1 MTKKHKR
8 KNKTS
13 EIISVGSVNL
23 SMPINIEEQ
32 HRQIIDEYF
41 SNGFNKSRAVMT
53 VMPNIKVQSSA
64 GSLFIAISKKPEV
77 KKYIAQRQLELREAC
92 NIVPEMLV
100 NEHMN
105 HAFSDVTVFMLKTKE
120 EIAQL
125 PSHIRRQIASYEE
138 TETTVTDRKGNEV
151 TTNKIKVR
159 LKDSRDALKDL
170 SKFIGLYEVH
180 NKQKAKPLDITK
192 LDKNVLKALL
202 VLKEQQPN
210 KTIDV

>member
-1 MTKKHKR
+1 MTKKSKQG
-8 KNKTS
+8 KTIS
-13 EIISVGSVNL
+13 SKVSVGGIDIIK
-23 SMPINIEEQ
+23 PNIEEK

-41 SNGFNKSRAVMT
+41 SNGFNKSKAVLT
-53 VMPNIKVQSSA
+53 VVPDIKLQSSA

-105 HAFSDVTVFMLKTKE
+105 HAFSDITVFMLKTKE

-125 PSHIRRQIASYEE
+125 PSNIRRQIASYEE

-170 SKFIGLYEVH
+170 SKFIGLYEAH

-202 VLKEQQPN
+202 VLKEQEPN
-210 KTIDV
+210 KTIDI